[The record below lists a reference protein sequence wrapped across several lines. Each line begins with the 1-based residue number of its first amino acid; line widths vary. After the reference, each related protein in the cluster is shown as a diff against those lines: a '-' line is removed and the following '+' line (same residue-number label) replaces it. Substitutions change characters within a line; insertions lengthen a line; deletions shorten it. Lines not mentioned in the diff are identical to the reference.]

1 MSGDFFMVDQLDTG
15 RFFSANR
22 KVRLGDVTPS
32 GRLRLDALNRYTQD
46 VSNDDTTDAEL
57 SEETAWVVR
66 RTHVDVHHHASL
78 GERLTLTTFC
88 GALGRRWADR
98 RICVRGDAGAHYEV
112 ATLWIHLDPGSG
124 RPLALSDQFLS
135 IYGSAAGDRTVKA
148 KLLLPKYDGALV
160 ETSGGHRRWPTRSV
174 DFDPQQ
180 HMNNAAYWAVFEELL
195 AEAECPPTFRATVE
209 YGAGIAM
216 DATVD
221 LAVVVD
227 DGVTRVWWLASG
239 EGVQCEVSVQPAVA
253 ASGAVEPLSAASL
266 SAASG

>member
-1 MSGDFFMVDQLDTG
+1 MSVEFSMVDQLDSG
-15 RFFSANR
+15 RFFTAGR
-22 KVRLGDVTPS
+22 KVRLGDVTPD

-66 RTHVDVHHHASL
+66 RTHVDVHQHASL

-98 RICVRGDAGAHYEV
+98 RISVRGEGGAHYEV
-112 ATLWIHLDPGSG
+112 ATLWIHLDADSG

-135 IYGSAAGDRTVKA
+135 IYGAAAGDRTVKA
-148 KLLLPKYDGALV
+148 KLVLPKYDRESVSSQG
-160 ETSGGHRRWPTRSV
+160 EHRRWPSRAV

-195 AEAECPPTFRATVE
+195 AERTCPETFRATVE

-216 DATVD
+216 DARVD
-221 LAVVVD
+221 LAITSD
-227 DGVTRVWWLASG
+227 DDTLDVWWLATG
-239 EGVQCEVSVQPAVA
+239 GAGQADDQPEVA
-253 ASGAVEPLSAASL
+253 ASGAVVPLSGPSD
-266 SAASG
+266 